1 MMTDGLHPF
10 RRWLMPVALGL
21 IVVSSQGCR
30 SGGGGESNPEFEE
43 SEVEHVEH
51 VDQVHTGQTE
61 LEPEAPSGPVTSSR
75 DAKTAAPKSSTAKPS
90 GTTKTAPKGRPGDI
104 DAQGPIALIGLNVAG
119 AEFTSSALPGKEG
132 THYFFPPK
140 QYFDRWAEKGI
151 TSVRFPIKW
160 ERLQPKLKG
169 KFDEVYAGH
178 IDAMLDQAEHNYI
191 DILLDVHNY
200 ARYRGDVIGTKN
212 VPVEAFEDLLSRIAQ
227 RWGGHPA
234 LYAYDIMNEPYGADD
249 KWPAAAQAGINGVR
263 KHDTQKPIFIEGTS
277 WSSAARWP
285 KYGDALL
292 ELKDPSD
299 NLVFSAHV
307 YLDPDASGS
316 YKQTHDKFDP
326 MVGVNRVKPF
336 VNWLKKN
343 YKRGH
348 IGEFGVP
355 NDPKYLKAMDN
366 MLGYLQENCIPVSY
380 WAAGPSWGNY
390 KLSVE
395 PGKDGKEK
403 AQWNVLKKYID
414 SGNCTDFGPLP

>member
-1 MMTDGLHPF
+1 MKTDSLHPF

-30 SGGGGESNPEFEE
+30 SGSGDSEPEFEDPE
-43 SEVEHVEH
+43 IEQVEAGQEPDSSGKDATDAG
-51 VDQVHTGQTE
+51 DQKTG
-61 LEPEAPSGPVTSSR
+61 STS
-75 DAKTAAPKSSTAKPS
+75 TGAKPA
-90 GTTKTAPKGRPGDI
+90 GKAGKNTRAGDI
-104 DAQGPIALIGLNVAG
+104 DTGGPIALIGLNVAG

-132 THYFFPPK
+132 THYFFPPDA
-140 QYFDRWAEKGI
+140 YFDRWAEKGI

-178 IDAMLDQAEHNYI
+178 IDDMLDQAEHNYI

-200 ARYRGDVIGTKN
+200 ARYRGDVIGTKK
-212 VPVEAFEDLLSRIAQ
+212 VPLEAFEDLLSRIAE
-227 RWGGHPA
+227 RWGNHPA

-249 KWPAAAQAGINGVR
+249 KWPAAAQAGIDGVR
-263 KHDTQKPIFIEGTS
+263 KHDTLKPIFIEGTS

-285 KYGDALL
+285 KYADALL
-292 ELKDPSD
+292 ELNDPAN

-316 YKQTHDKFDP
+316 YKEKYDKFDP

-336 VNWLKKN
+336 VNWLKEN

-395 PGKDGKEK
+395 PGKDGKQK
-403 AQWNVLKKYID
+403 AQWDVLKKYVD
-414 SGNCTDFGPLP
+414 TGNCTEYGPLP